1 MSESN
6 ATELIK
12 YLTEDNLKLMYGRLN
27 RRYVVV
33 DALPSVDSLEPA
45 DKNVI
50 YVVKETVGKAV
61 RYWPNVLDN
70 DAWKPFGIDQEDLD
84 RKADKVSDATVGNF
98 AGLDANG
105 NLTDSGFKASDFK
118 PKQTAVTDPTASGSG
133 IEFID
138 SISQDTNGVIVPA
151 KKSVQVA
158 VASTSGVGG
167 NAGVMSAA
175 DKEKLDGIEDGA
187 QANTIE
193 KVKAAGIDLDIVG
206 KVANIP
212 AMTGATAQGAG
223 ASGLVPAPTAGDQA
237 KFLKG
242 DGTWAAPPEANLAN
256 YYYDDR
262 GNGLS
267 AKRTGYDSPYGT
279 TSLVGGQGNMN
290 DYTIDA
296 TFWIDWGG
304 IARNFFS
311 VNTSVPGASRIG
323 FGINSTDA
331 SAMRYLL
338 PTPVA
343 NKYAKTDANGQ
354 ITWGD
359 VPALPSPTIN
369 DSLLLGQADGSETWT
384 ALENDV
390 FGTRLPDEETGEPM
404 YDASS
409 TDQLWTGFAG
419 KKFGAARA
427 VADQDGNVFGETYA
441 RKLLPATKAFAA
453 SVTVDNNRVTSI
465 TGVTGSV
472 AIDITVAPG
481 ECANTAV
488 ELTTGS
494 SVAADSAVTVTVNG
508 VAAGRAAATDGKIS
522 ASKKYQVTCVGT
534 CWTMAEF
541 ETANA

>member
-1 MSESN
+1 MPEQKPMSSLYITKGNTTYDLEM
-6 ATELIK
+6 K
-12 YLTEDNLKLMYGRLN
+12 D
-27 RRYVVV
+27 
-33 DALPSVDSLEPA
+33 SVA
-45 DKNVI
+45 RAAI
-50 YVVKETVGKAV
+50 A
-61 RYWPNVLDN
+61 
-70 DAWKPFGIDQEDLD
+70 
-84 RKADKVSDATVGNF
+84 DATPLVFG
-98 AGLDANG
+98 AGLSK
-105 NLTDSGFKASDFK
+105 TTESGTTTI
-118 PKQTAVTDPTASGSG
+118 TAP
-133 IEFID
+133 E
-138 SISQDTNGVIVPA
+138 
-151 KKSVQVA
+151 
-158 VASTSGVGG
+158 
-167 NAGVMSAA
+167 
-175 DKEKLDGIEDGA
+175 
-187 QANTIE
+187 
-193 KVKAAGIDLDIVG
+193 
-206 KVANIP
+206 
-212 AMTGATAQGAG
+212 MTGATASTDGV
-223 ASGLVPAPTAGDQA
+223 SGLVPAPTAGDQA

-256 YYYDDR
+256 YYYDDS

-267 AKRTGYDSPYGT
+267 AKRTGYNRPYAS
-279 TSLVGGQGNMN
+279 TSLVGGHGNMN
-290 DYTIDA
+290 DYTISA
-296 TFWIDWGG
+296 TFFIDWGG

-311 VNTSVPGASRIG
+311 VNTYDPGASRIG
-323 FGINSTDA
+323 FGNNSTDA

-343 NKYAKTDANGQ
+343 NKYAKTDANGK

-359 VPALPSPTIN
+359 VPSLPSPTIN

-390 FGTRLPDEETGEPM
+390 FGTRLPDKETGEPM

-472 AIDITVAPG
+472 AIDITVATG

-494 SVAADSAVTVTVNG
+494 SVTADSAVTVTVNG